1 MLSAGER
8 PQPPHSSAIV
18 DSPSVS
24 VGKGHIMPDFDAKP
38 GSSSNP
44 ANLIQEKRPKP
55 AHVQHIWIVT
65 GPAGCGKST
74 VGNGLRIELGVPFLE
89 GDDVRYLV
97 HWSFTSYS
105 RETELIFGLI

>member
-1 MLSAGER
+1 
-8 PQPPHSSAIV
+8 
-18 DSPSVS
+18 
-24 VGKGHIMPDFDAKP
+24 MPDFEANP

-89 GDDVRYLV
+89 GDDVRCVAQWFLEPLQ
-97 HWSFTSYS
+97 SNLKQRTS
-105 RETELIFGLI
+105 RN